1 MKYAKDLLKK
11 FGMLECKP
19 ISTPMEV
26 NSRYCSTEDKSINNA
41 TMYRQLV
48 GRLIYLTL
56 TRPDILYAVGVVS
69 KFM

>member
-26 NSRYCSTEDKSINNA
+26 NARYCSTEDKSIDDA
-41 TMYRQLV
+41 TVYRQLV

-69 KFM
+69 RFM